1 MQHTY
6 THSNIAL
13 IKKKSA
19 FQVCGENKSNLI
31 TSKHFAMKNLYVI
44 AQIMSTATFVRI
56 DLLNLYRP
64 VARIEQIIS
73 LIYF

>member
-1 MQHTY
+1 
-6 THSNIAL
+6 
-13 IKKKSA
+13 
-19 FQVCGENKSNLI
+19 
-31 TSKHFAMKNLYVI
+31 MKNLYVI
-44 AQIMSTATFVRI
+44 AQIISTATFVRI